1 LFAPV
6 DNSLT
11 EGLDT
16 HDFEEADVLLT
27 ALAS

>member
-16 HDFEEADVLLT
+16 YDFEEADVLLT